1 MGYHRVQRI
10 NWFSD
15 KFYRLWWL
23 RHRAYSRIAEGMPV
37 LIGSNCRLDA
47 AWSHPWK
54 GSRWRT
60 AYIRLTCGRVYRN
73 LSWLLIDVGGLN
85 LTLCNQPFH
94 SLAPELCKNEENWPC
109 IKPSKWAR
117 VRVFLLH
124 LQTVSNDAS
133 GSCLDSPEVMN
144 SNPKLETASN
154 LSALT
159 CFLSGYFIPVMEI

>member
-15 KFYRLWWL
+15 EFYCLWWL
-23 RHRAYSRIAEGMPV
+23 WHRAYSRIAEGMPV
-37 LIGSNCRLDA
+37 LLIGSNCRLDT

-54 GSRWRT
+54 ES
-60 AYIRLTCGRVYRN
+60 LTSGWPVGVSIGIY